1 MGCLKA
7 LIYYCARHCL
17 KHKMSQL
24 SLSSPWEVQRSEA
37 LQIVDVTE
45 HHTFVFPFSSNL
57 THCAFAE
64 VQKFAQQQLV
74 LGARCKGL

>member
-1 MGCLKA
+1 
-7 LIYYCARHCL
+7 
-17 KHKMSQL
+17 MSQL
-24 SLSSPWEVQRSEA
+24 SLSSPWEVQSSEA

-74 LGARCKGL
+74 PGARAKACEETKKKPQPTPFHGCRT

>member
-1 MGCLKA
+1 
-7 LIYYCARHCL
+7 
-17 KHKMSQL
+17 MSQL